1 MGREERQPGG
11 QQRGVNAAPLVAS
24 DAVRFLSALVVY
36 TLLSWC
42 ARWVPSDTRLWV
54 QIAAVTTPVI
64 LTWHLAQFPVDQQP
78 LQLTRQGWLNVA
90 TLLSLTGIVLAL
102 LHLREGRIPEVASTL
117 FLTVVSS
124 GLMMW
129 AVLRKPT

>member
-11 QQRGVNAAPLVAS
+11 QQRGVNAAPLVAF

-42 ARWVPSDTRLWV
+42 ARWVPRDRKLWV
-54 QIAAVTTPVI
+54 QIAGVTIPAI
-64 LTWHLAQFPVDQQP
+64 LTWHLAQFPADQQP
-78 LQLTRQGWLNVA
+78 LQLNRQGWLIVA
-90 TLLSLTGIVLAL
+90 VLLSLTGMVLAM

-129 AVLRKPT
+129 AALRKPI